1 MTYWKISQQL
11 LAGSRVNDT
20 DKHRQT
26 ALHMAAANN
35 SASIVSVL
43 LENGIEP
50 DAVDERGNNGI
61 KFTLHSWPIALTHA
75 CRRTHADSVLD
86 RSATLS

>member
-1 MTYWKISQQL
+1 MISLHLSLKL

-35 SASIVSVL
+35 SASIISVL
-43 LENGIEP
+43 LENGIDP
-50 DAVDERGNNGI
+50 DALDERGNNGEQI
-61 KFTLHSWPIALTHA
+61 LEKLKNYEIEFL
-75 CRRTHADSVLD
+75 
-86 RSATLS
+86 